1 MRVQGEMGQLLH
13 LLQGADATPTSQVVA
28 ACGEVQKTFTGLLE
42 RWRELSGKELKALN
56 EKLRE
61 AKLPPITL
69 EGEAKG
75 P

>member
-1 MRVQGEMGQLLH
+1 MGQLLS
-13 LLQGADATPTSQVVA
+13 LLQRADATPTSQVVS

-42 RWRELSGKELKALN
+42 RWRELSGDSLRALN

-61 AKLPPITL
+61 AKLPPITV
-69 EGEAKG
+69 GEAKG